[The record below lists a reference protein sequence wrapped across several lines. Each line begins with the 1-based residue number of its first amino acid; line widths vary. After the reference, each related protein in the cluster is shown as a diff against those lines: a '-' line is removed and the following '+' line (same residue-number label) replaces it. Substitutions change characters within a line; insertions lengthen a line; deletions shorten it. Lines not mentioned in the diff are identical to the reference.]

1 MKYRATSRVARAVR
15 FFGMRLTLVF
25 LLGVVVSAA
34 FLNATIF
41 SLPIV
46 ARVTIALVF
55 MGFATGMIFSMAQF
69 FTNAAFGIFEVFDW
83 RYKVVK
89 TRDAEADRIA
99 EFLGAPKPKSI
110 NITEN
115 PRVIAVANAWTGTI
129 TISRRLTKILTRAQF
144 LAVIT
149 HEIGHLK
156 HRKSML
162 AEIGLAMLATT
173 AFSLHFLNII
183 ILVSPTMGVLAEWA
197 FLLLVLIPI
206 LRYNEMRADM
216 ETKQVGLND
225 ALAEAL
231 EKLDHGKD
239 GDSGSETHPST
250 RSRITKL
257 FTPVSPA
264 VTAPRPP
271 KTGLLDRI
279 ADVNWDIHF
288 TTPKRYR
295 VNGVRDHILDY
306 CESSGRTSVSILDVG
321 CSKGVAAKT
330 MKKDLARAGI
340 QARVTGVDLSTS
352 VSKSATKN
360 LDEFR
365 LVDILSTEQKDF
377 PLFDVVVCSYAAIFV
392 TGDRRYSI
400 IKRCAEQ
407 LTNDGVLIT
416 NALPFRPRKVP
427 TPATSLR
434 HQLGAIKSVP
444 RGWKNFWSDFRR
456 RKAEMAKR
464 WTTAIVGREAAL
476 AFAEDLRTSWEGLS
490 DKKKEAWKR
499 SIVIGGWDLHAK
511 RLLRYLFSKVR
522 SILEV
527 AY

>member
-1 MKYRATSRVARAVR
+1 
-15 FFGMRLTLVF
+15 MRLTLVF

-41 SLPIV
+41 YLPII
-46 ARVTIALVF
+46 ARVAIALVF

-69 FTNAAFGIFEVFDW
+69 FTNAAFGIFEILNW

-89 TRDAEADRIA
+89 THDAEADRIA
-99 EFLGAPKPKSI
+99 EALGAPKPKSI

-115 PRVIAVANAWTGTI
+115 PRVIAVTNAWTGTI
-129 TISRRLTKILTRAQF
+129 TISRRLTKILTRAQL

-156 HRKSML
+156 HRKSLL
-162 AEIGLAMLATT
+162 AEIGLAMLTTT

-183 ILVSPTMGVLAEWA
+183 ILISPTMGILAEWA

-206 LRYNEMRADM
+206 LRYNELRADR
-216 ETKQVGLND
+216 ETKQVGLSG

-239 GDSGSETHPST
+239 RDNGSETHPST
-250 RSRITKL
+250 TSRIAKL
-257 FTPVSPA
+257 FTPVSPIT
-264 VTAPRPP
+264 TAPRGP

-295 VNGVRDHILDY
+295 VNGIRDHILDY
-306 CESSGRTSVSILDVG
+306 CKASGKKSLNILDVG
-321 CSKGVAAKT
+321 CSTGVAAKK

-340 QARVTGVDLSTS
+340 QARVTGVDLSES
-352 VSKSATKN
+352 VRKRAIKN

-365 LVDILSTEQKDF
+365 LVDILSTEQKD
-377 PLFDVVVCSYAAIFV
+377 LSLYDVVICSYAAIFV
-392 TGDRRYSI
+392 TGDRRYGI

-407 LTNDGVLIT
+407 LSNDGILIT

-427 TPATSLR
+427 TPAGSLR
-434 HQLGAIKSVP
+434 HQLGAIRSLP
-444 RGWKNFWSDFRR
+444 GGWTTFTLELRR
-456 RKAEMAKR
+456 RKADMAKR

-476 AFAEDLRTSWEGLS
+476 KFAVDIRTSWEALS
-490 DKKKEAWKR
+490 EKKKEAWKR
-499 SIVIGGWDLHAK
+499 SIVISGWDLHVK
-511 RLLRYLFSKVR
+511 RLLTYLLKKAR
-522 SILEV
+522 NMIEV
-527 AY
+527 AH